1 MDLGLKDRVAIIT
14 GGASGLGRET
24 AHYLIGEGAS
34 VVIADLNEANVDL
47 VVSELRAKG
56 GKAEGIT
63 VDVRNFED
71 NERMVDLAQEKFGGV
86 DLLVAS
92 AGVSDGRFFIET
104 QPADWDRMLDINV
117 RGVMNSNRAVL
128 PLMTEQ
134 RRGAIVNIA
143 SEAGKFGEK
152 RMTVYAA
159 TKGAVMGFTKA
170 LAVEMG
176 RFDVRVNAVCPGITM
191 TPMTAGYSEE
201 MVQRMTRA
209 YPLGRL
215 GRPDDIAAMITFLLS
230 DQAGWVTGQAI
241 SVSGGW
247 GRA

>member
-1 MDLGLKDRVAIIT
+1 MELGLKNRTGIIT

-24 AHYLIGEGAS
+24 AHYLVREGAA
-34 VVIADLNEANVDL
+34 VVIADVNEANVEK
-47 VVSELRAKG
+47 VVAELRTAG
-56 GKAEGIT
+56 GRAEGIT
-63 VDVRNFED
+63 MDVRNYED
-71 NERMVDLAQEKFGGV
+71 NERMVDLARKKFGSV
-86 DLLVAS
+86 DVLVAS
-92 AGVSDGRFFIET
+92 AGVSGGKFFIET
-104 QPADWDRMLDINV
+104 QPSDWERMIDINI

-128 PLMTEQ
+128 PVMTEQ

-143 SEAGKFGEK
+143 SEAGKMGEK

-176 RFDVRVNAVCPGITM
+176 RFNVRVNAVCPGITR

-201 MVQRMTRA
+201 QVERFSKM

-215 GRPDDIAAMITFLLS
+215 GNPEDIAAMITFLVS
-230 DQAGWVTGQAI
+230 DQTSWVTGQAI

>member
-1 MDLGLKDRVAIIT
+1 MDLGLKDRTAIIT

-24 AHYLIGEGAS
+24 AHYLIAEGAA
-34 VVIADLNEANVDL
+34 VVIADMNEANVAR
-47 VVSELRAKG
+47 VVGELRAAG
-56 GKAEGIT
+56 GRAEGIT
-63 VDVRNFED
+63 MDVRDYEA
-71 NERMVDLAQEKFGGV
+71 NERMAELAAGKFGSV

-92 AGVSDGRFFIET
+92 AGVSGGKFFIET
-104 QPADWDRMLDINV
+104 QPADWDRMIDINV
-117 RGVMNSNRAVL
+117 RGVMNSNRAVI
-128 PLMTEQ
+128 PFMTEQ

-176 RFDVRVNAVCPGITM
+176 RFQVRVNAVCPGVTM
-191 TPMTAGYSEE
+191 TPMTAGYSPEQ
-201 MVQRMTRA
+201 VARFAQT

-215 GRPDDIAAMITFLLS
+215 GQPQDIAAMITFLLS

>member
-1 MDLGLKDRVAIIT
+1 MELGLKDRIAIIT

-34 VVIADLNEANVDL
+34 VVIADMNEANIDI
-47 VVSELRAKG
+47 VVAELRAKG

-63 VDVRNFED
+63 VDVRNYED
-71 NERMVDLAQEKFGGV
+71 NERMVDLAREKFGSV

-92 AGVSDGRFFIET
+92 AGVGDGRFFVDM
-104 QPADWDRMLDINV
+104 QPAEWDNMLDINI

-128 PLMTEQ
+128 PVMTEQ
-134 RRGAIVNIA
+134 GRGSIVNIA
-143 SEAGKFGEK
+143 SEAGKYGEK
-152 RMTVYAA
+152 RMVVYAA
-159 TKGAVMGFTKA
+159 TKGAVMGFSKA
-170 LAVEMG
+170 LAAEMG
-176 RFDVRVNAVCPGITM
+176 RYQVRVNAVCPGITM
-191 TPMTAGYSEE
+191 TPMTSKYSEE
-201 MVQRMTRA
+201 MVEKMSRS

-230 DQAGWVTGQAI
+230 DQASWVTGQAI

-247 GRA
+247 GRG

>member
-1 MDLGLKDRVAIIT
+1 MDLGLKDRTAIIT

-24 AHYLIGEGAS
+24 AHYLIAEGAA
-34 VVIADLNEANVDL
+34 VVIADMHEGNIARVVD
-47 VVSELRAKG
+47 ELRAAG
-56 GKAEGIT
+56 GRAEGIT
-63 VDVRNFED
+63 MDVRDYEA
-71 NERMVDLAQEKFGGV
+71 NERMVELARKTFGSV

-92 AGVSDGRFFIET
+92 AGVSGGKFFIET
-104 QPADWDRMLDINV
+104 QPADWDRMIDINI
-117 RGVMNSNRAVL
+117 RGVMNSNRAVI
-128 PLMTEQ
+128 PHMTEQ

-176 RFDVRVNAVCPGITM
+176 RFNVRVNAVCPGITR

-201 MVQRMTRA
+201 QAARFAKT

-215 GRPDDIAAMITFLLS
+215 GQPEDIAAMITFLLS
-230 DQAGWVTGQAI
+230 DQTSWVTGQAI